1 MLRIKDFSVPFDDET
16 PLAQLAAQP
25 VAVHGMGQL
34 GADGQADAVL
44 PGAVFA
50 AVEHEIAV
58 GRALALAVEAA
69 EDMIEL

>member
-1 MLRIKDFSVPFDDET
+1 MQPVD
-16 PLAQLAAQP
+16 LAQLAAQP
-25 VAVHGMGQL
+25 VAVHGVGQL